1 MSDPEFLLLGDALW
15 IDFINTARG
24 HEADP
29 PDRLPELPAYH
40 RWTKAQKL
48 ASDADTVP
56 WEEVLDFRARLLAV
70 ASALAEERQ
79 PPSSAIHE
87 INRLLARTEGHHH
100 LTRVGGAWQLAFA
113 PLRSATAL
121 EAVAGSAA
129 RTLADPSVRVRR
141 CRAEPCSLFF
151 VDRSPG
157 FSRTWCSAE
166 PAAHPVRVDRRRA
179 FR

>member
-24 HEADP
+24 REVDP
-29 PDRLPELPAYH
+29 PDRLPEPAAYH

-48 ASDADTVP
+48 ASDADEVP
-56 WEEVLDFRARLLAV
+56 WQEVLDLRSRLLSV

-87 INRLLARTEGHHH
+87 INHLLARSEGHHH
-100 LTRVGGAWQLAFA
+100 LTRVGGTWQLAFA
-113 PLRSATAL
+113 PLRTAAAL

-129 RTLADPSVRVRR
+129 LTLADPSVRVRR

-157 FSRTWCSAE
+157 FARTWCSAE
-166 PAAHPVRVDRRRA
+166 AAAHPVRVDRRRA
-179 FR
+179 YR

>member
-24 HEADP
+24 REVDP
-29 PDRLPELPAYH
+29 PDRIPEPPAYH

-48 ASDADTVP
+48 ASDADEVP
-56 WEEVLDFRARLLAV
+56 WAEVLDFRARLLAV
-70 ASALAEERQ
+70 AAALAEERQ

-87 INRLLARTEGHHH
+87 INRLLARTEGHHQ
-100 LTRVGGAWQLAFA
+100 LTRVGGAWQLAFS
-113 PLRSATAL
+113 PLRPATAL

-129 RTLADPSVRVRR
+129 ATLADPDVLVRR

-157 FSRTWCSAE
+157 LTRTWCSAE